1 MNMFERWLA
10 EHGVLEAVLIWIC
23 GVVTA
28 VAVVK
33 FLEWLARLLVH
44 GLRSIGVI

>member
-1 MNMFERWLA
+1 MNILERWLA
-10 EHGVLEAVLIWIC
+10 EHSVLEAVLIWIC

-33 FLEWLARLLVH
+33 FLEFLARLIVH
-44 GLRSIGVI
+44 VVI